1 MKKTSMV
8 LSLWMRFLFLAGMI
22 TLATSCRSSIDIVIS
37 RHVDPD
43 EIKRVA
49 IFKMDRLSYRE
60 NDKVSDLLIHEF
72 LRLGYDVVER
82 TEIER
87 LIKEQKLGASG
98 FVDPNQAVA
107 IGKLAGADSIVIGS
121 GALEDKQRDVLK
133 YFTIKVIDLK
143 SGSVVITANLTRNL
157 EIKDAVAEL
166 SSQLRKSLDQHNAEK
181 LKKP

>member
-1 MKKTSMV
+1 MSKITIMGAHA
-8 LSLWMRFLFLAGMI
+8 LRGMLLAGVLVF
-22 TLATSCRSSIDIVIS
+22 TSSCRSSIDIVIS

-43 EIKRVA
+43 DIKRVA

-87 LIKEQKLGASG
+87 LIKEQKLGVSG

-157 EIKDAVAEL
+157 EIKDAIAEL
-166 SSQLRKSLDQHNAEK
+166 SAELRKSLDSHHAGK

>member
-1 MKKTSMV
+1 MAWRSSHCLLLV
-8 LSLWMRFLFLAGMI
+8 CVVFI
-22 TLATSCRSSIDIVIS
+22 CVSCRSNIDIVIS
-37 RHVDPD
+37 RHVDP
-43 EIKRVA
+43 EGIKRVA

-60 NDKVSDLLIHEF
+60 NDKVSDLLTHEF

-121 GALEDKQRDVLK
+121 GSLEDKQRDELK
-133 YFTIKVIDLK
+133 YFTLKVIDLK
-143 SGSVVITANLTRNL
+143 SGSVIITANLTRNL
-157 EIKDAVAEL
+157 PIKDTVSEL
-166 SSQLRKSLDQHNAEK
+166 SAELRKSLDGHQSAK
-181 LKKP
+181 LRK

>member
-1 MKKTSMV
+1 MKK
-8 LSLWMRFLFLAGMI
+8 LSK
-22 TLATSCRSSIDIVIS
+22 TLAHFRRGVLLIGLAILASSCRSSIDIVIS
-37 RHVDPD
+37 RHIDPD
-43 EIKRVA
+43 DIKRVA

-60 NDKVSDLLIHEF
+60 NDKISDLLIHEF

-157 EIKDAVAEL
+157 EIKDAIAEL
-166 SSQLRKSLDQHNAEK
+166 SAELRKSLDQHHAGK
-181 LKKP
+181 LKKS